1 MILSD
6 KTIYKMLEE
15 KTLKIEPL
23 EKEQVQP
30 ASVDIRL
37 GNTFSVV
44 EDSSSGILNLNNKIS
59 YKVLNS
65 ETYILLPNQF
75 VLATT
80 MEYIEL
86 PDNLT
91 AFVEGRSSLGRM
103 GLFIQNAGW
112 VDPGFKGEI
121 TLELYNANRFAI
133 ELQSGRRIGQLVFAR
148 MDETA
153 LHPYSGKYQG
163 QRGAVGS
170 KVYMDKESVSD

>member
-6 KTIYKMLEE
+6 KAIM
-15 KTLKIEPL
+15 TLLKKGTLSISPL
-23 EKEQVQP
+23 QDDQIQP

-44 EDSSSGILNLNNKIS
+44 EDSSTVILTFTNKIA
-59 YKVLNS
+59 YKEIHA
-65 ETYILLPNQF
+65 ETYLLLPGQF

-80 MEYIEL
+80 REYISL
-86 PDNLT
+86 PDDLT

-112 VDPGFKGEI
+112 VDPGFSGEI
-121 TLELYNANRFAI
+121 TLELFNANRCAI

-148 MDETA
+148 MDQA
-153 LHPYSGKYQG
+153 ASKPYRGKYQE
-163 QRGAVGS
+163 QRGATGS
-170 KVYMDKESVSD
+170 KVYLDDLS